1 MHISPATPSLP
12 NTGLPTCALPKRTEK
27 RRTPRPTRLRLAPSR
42 PPTLSSRKN
51 SPSPPGPRRA
61 PRLAPRRRALR
72 PRGGGAGGANDG
84 FGRFLAIRRGAAQA
98 KRRGDRLSRHLDLVT
113 LEAPPRVELTSARG
127 GNPTADELR
136 PSPSS
141 TPPSTR
147 PRLLTESI
155 LAAAARQFHLPA
167 SLLLLAKQN

>member
-1 MHISPATPSLP
+1 MRPPQTHRKAAHAPPHAPPPRSQPPSDPL
-12 NTGLPTCALPKRTEK
+12 LSQKLAKS
-27 RRTPRPTRLRLAPSR
+27 PRPASRASPCPPAP
-42 PPTLSSRKN
+42 
-51 SPSPPGPRRA
+51 GA
-61 PRLAPRRRALR
+61 PAS
-72 PRGGGAGGANDG
+72 GGGAGGANDG

>member
-1 MHISPATPSLP
+1 MLCWHRVAL
-12 NTGLPTCALPKRTEK
+12 GLAVCNVRT
-27 RRTPRPTRLRLAPSR
+27 S
-42 PPTLSSRKN
+42 
-51 SPSPPGPRRA
+51 
-61 PRLAPRRRALR
+61 
-72 PRGGGAGGANDG
+72 GARHLHMLTDTT
-84 FGRFLAIRRGAAQA
+84 
-98 KRRGDRLSRHLDLVT
+98 DRLSRHLDLVT

-147 PRLLTESI
+147 PRARTERI

-167 SLLLLAKQN
+167 SLLLLAEQN